1 MSKLYWQMP
10 APLNADLKIL
20 ESKEEEG
27 RFHLRCEPG
36 LFYPESGGQRS
47 DQGTLAGYRV
57 LDVYTKDG
65 EDWLVLDEDPGLGIH
80 PASVD
85 ADLRRDHAEQHSAQ
99 HLLSGLAFREF
110 GIQTL
115 SFHMGEELS
124 TLELDHPPLPEDRL
138 RDLENRAAALIRRNL
153 TIEAL
158 YPEKEGWKELP
169 LRRPPQVS
177 EGVRILH
184 IQDLDHA
191 PCGGT
196 HLSSTA
202 GIGSI
207 RILRQEKIR
216 GHLRLEFLAG
226 ERARQAD
233 RLDAGR
239 IAELSRLFQTGSA
252 EVPER
257 AEGLLGECRELRRE
271 VKKLKARLLKQE
283 SRELEQEEWLQK
295 EDWKILIRDF
305 GERSPGELDALSRE
319 LCAEPGRM
327 LLLSSRQGD
336 QLHVLAQRSRGEGP
350 SLGSRLGELLRE
362 KEGRGGGGGDR
373 AQGVLPFQ
381 KGNDILEELLNGIF
395 PGEDSE

>member
-10 APLNADLKIL
+10 APLEADLEVL
-20 ESKEEEG
+20 ECREEEG

-47 DQGTLAGYRV
+47 DRGTLGGHRV
-57 LDVYTKDG
+57 LDCYTKDG
-65 EDWLVLDEDPGLGIH
+65 ADWLILDADPGVGKH
-80 PASVD
+80 PARVD

-110 GIQTL
+110 DIQTL
-115 SFHMGEELS
+115 SFHMGEDVS

-138 RDLENRAAALIRRNL
+138 RDFEDRAAALIRRNL
-153 TIEAL
+153 IIEAL
-158 YPEKEGWKELP
+158 YPENEDWKKLP

-177 EGVRILH
+177 EGVRVLH

-202 GIGSI
+202 EIGSI

-226 ERARQAD
+226 ERARQAG
-233 RLDAGR
+233 RRDAGR

-257 AEGLLGECRELRRE
+257 AEGLISECRDLRRE
-271 VKKLKARLLKQE
+271 VKKLKESVLKQE

-295 EDWKILIRDF
+295 EGWEILLRDF

-319 LCAEPGRM
+319 LCAEPGRL

-350 SLGSRLGELLRE
+350 SLGSCLGEVLRE
-362 KEGRGGGGGDR
+362 RDGRGGGGEDR
-373 AQGVLPFQ
+373 AQGVLSFSNE
-381 KGNDILEELLNGIF
+381 NDVLVALLNGIF